1 VKPSGKIATD
11 IFIDKSTLLW
21 NNFIIQFTKEDIM
34 KIILIVKLLII
45 ALMLSLLNA
54 AWANPVD
61 EHTMCLLN
69 FDKDSLV
76 IESGKLTKVKD
87 FSGNGN
93 DGLVNTQG
101 GKKAGNPGVQPS
113 GPPESVEGKFGEAL
127 YFDGTN
133 YLEVVDSKTIGI
145 SDQLTMEAWVKP
157 EVLVVSG
164 DAMSVTTK
172 DVCYYMQVRDG
183 KIGNYFYNVNPPGYH
198 ESKKDIKVGVWT
210 HIAVTYDGKEK
221 VFYINGEEDSRV
233 SATGKI
239 QMTNDSLGIAAEV
252 RVPSRGEANQRYYKG
267 IIDEVRVSDIART
280 PAEIKESFQNG
291 LLMAVDFSGKLAITW
306 GQIKREK

>member
-1 VKPSGKIATD
+1 
-11 IFIDKSTLLW
+11 
-21 NNFIIQFTKEDIM
+21 M
-34 KIILIVKLLII
+34 KVILIVNLLIV
-45 ALMLSLLNA
+45 AFMLGLFGV

-76 IESGKLTKVKD
+76 IEGGKLTKVKD
-87 FSGNGN
+87 FSDNGN

-101 GKKAGNPGVQPS
+101 GKKAGNPGVAPS

-145 SDQLTMEAWVKP
+145 SEQLTMEAWVKP
-157 EVLVVSG
+157 EVLLVSG
-164 DAMSVTTK
+164 DSMSVTTK
-172 DVCYYMQVRDG
+172 DRCYYMQVRDG
-183 KIGNYFYNVNPPGYH
+183 KIGNYFYNVNPAGYH
-198 ESKKDIKVGVWT
+198 LSKKDIKIGDWT

-233 SATGKI
+233 KATGEI
-239 QMTNDSLGIAAEV
+239 QMQDDSLGIAAEV
-252 RVPSRGEANQRYYKG
+252 RIPSRGAGNQRYYQG
-267 IIDEVRVSDIART
+267 IIDEVRVSNIART

-291 LLMAVDFSGKLAITW
+291 LTMSVDFKGKVAITW
-306 GQIKREK
+306 GKLKRD

>member
-1 VKPSGKIATD
+1 MR
-11 IFIDKSTLLW
+11 IF
-21 NNFIIQFTKEDIM
+21 
-34 KIILIVKLLII
+34 LIVNLLII
-45 ALMLSLLNA
+45 ALMLSLLGLV
-54 AWANPVD
+54 WAKPVD

-76 IESGKLTKVKD
+76 LDGGKLTKVKD

-101 GKKAGNPGVQPS
+101 GKKAVNPGVQPS
-113 GPPESVEGKFGEAL
+113 GPPKSVEGKFGEAL

-133 YLEVVDSKTIGI
+133 YLEVLDSKTMDI
-145 SDQLTMEAWVKP
+145 SDQITMEAWVKP

-164 DAMSVTTK
+164 DSMSVTTK
-172 DVCYYMQVRDG
+172 DVAYYMQVRNG
-183 KIGNYFYNVNPPGYH
+183 KIGNYFYDVNPPGYH
-198 ESKKDIKVGVWT
+198 LSKKNIKIGDWT

-233 SATGKI
+233 KATGGI
-239 QMTNDSLGIAAEV
+239 RMNDESLGIAAEV
-252 RVPSRGEANQRYYKG
+252 RVPARGAPNHRFYKG
-267 IIDEVRVSDIART
+267 IIDEVRISNIART

-291 LLMAVDFSGKLAITW
+291 LGMSVSLKDKLTITW
-306 GQIKREK
+306 GQLKQD

>member
-1 VKPSGKIATD
+1 VKLSENYQHD
-11 IFIDKSTLLW
+11 FLLTKARHYG
-21 NNFIIQFTKEDIM
+21 IILLIKLTKEDTM
-34 KIILIVKLLII
+34 KTVLIVNLLIS
-45 ALMLSLLNA
+45 ALILSLLGIV
-54 AWANPVD
+54 WAKPVD

-76 IESGKLTKVKD
+76 LDGGKLTKVKD

-101 GKKAGNPGVQPS
+101 GKKAGNPGVAPS

-157 EVLVVSG
+157 EVLIVSG
-164 DAMSVTTK
+164 DSMSVATK
-172 DVCYYMQVRDG
+172 DRCYYMQVRDG
-183 KIGNYFYNVNPPGYH
+183 KIGNYFYNVAPPGYH
-198 ESKKDIKVGVWT
+198 LSKKDIKIGDWT
-210 HIAVTYDGKEK
+210 HIAITYDGKEK
-221 VFYINGEEDSRV
+221 VFYVNGEEDSKV
-233 SATGKI
+233 KATGKI
-239 QMTNDSLGIAAEV
+239 QMLDDSLGIAAEV
-252 RVPSRGEANQRYYKG
+252 RVPARGAANQRLYKG

-280 PAEIKESFQNG
+280 PAEIKESFENG
-291 LLMAVDFSGKLAITW
+291 LGMAVDFSGKLTITW
-306 GQIKREK
+306 GQIKRD